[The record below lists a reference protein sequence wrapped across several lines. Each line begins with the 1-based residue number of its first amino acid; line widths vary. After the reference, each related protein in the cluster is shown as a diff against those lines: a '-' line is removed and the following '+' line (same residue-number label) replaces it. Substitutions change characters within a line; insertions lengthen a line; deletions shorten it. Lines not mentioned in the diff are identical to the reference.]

1 MDMYWLNCFL
11 LMVLAFIAGSYRK
24 DRQWTE
30 RLASMAAAGRINGIR
45 MTDTRPTPTE
55 DITKH

>member
-24 DRQWTE
+24 ERQWVE
-30 RLASMAAAGRINGIR
+30 RLASMARMGKFPGIQIK
-45 MTDTRPTPTE
+45 DTGNVTE
-55 DITKH
+55 TKH